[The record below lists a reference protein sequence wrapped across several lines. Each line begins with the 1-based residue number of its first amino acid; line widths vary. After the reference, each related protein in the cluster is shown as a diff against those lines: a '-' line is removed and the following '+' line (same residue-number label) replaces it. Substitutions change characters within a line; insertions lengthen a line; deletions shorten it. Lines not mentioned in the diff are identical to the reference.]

1 MLRDIKTI
9 LQPLIPHKQ
18 LLNVEGN
25 SDAHFKSTLF
35 GSSLDIPIENGEL
48 VLGSWQG
55 IFFCEFDGLVQE
67 KSIYR
72 FLVKMFNSFNQNKN

>member
-55 IFFCEFDGLVQE
+55 IFFCEFDGPRAR
-67 KSIYR
+67 KIYIQI
-72 FLVKMFNSFNQNKN
+72 FGENV